1 MLQCK
6 FCPWTRLPE
15 LKGGKFQTW
24 SNPVA
29 CRDTGEVPR
38 NAYTHVHGAVEGGNR
53 GWHQFWYAV
62 HSLYPEVAC
71 GVAAGGAAAGG
82 GGPPGDRQQMIEWVA
97 RKVNDYRAC
106 WNDFEGAGLLVP
118 DGAGAAYGIVD
129 KFRMADEV
137 LGMMRQVHPGMM
149 APPKAKMRLHLA
161 PSRSLDADI
170 AAGVAYD
177 PRFDAESYDDGAGAS
192 RRVKTEVHWPDRGQ
206 AYDYL
211 NKDAVPLPLPA
222 ETDGMGYIDCYN
234 IRDQEKGHV
243 LPTALDWCEDRF
255 SPHADAAVQPLQPS
269 LAEASATAPE
279 DPAGGLGLQAHH
291 RPVFNVF
298 LDAMT
303 GVVFQTPQSR
313 DEWSSYDVNQDFER
327 SHEFGLA
334 QVIGAYL
341 LRGEVSS
348 PVLDSFHQALR
359 APDPAG
365 PLAYF
370 QHLQAAALTP
380 ARMPVV
386 TASLGAIY
394 CYWRIE
400 RELLHTFYSQQLARW
415 QGADIRGRL
424 VDILRQCQQGA
435 DPALLEHDL
444 VNFFEVVDRE
454 IRLRLRDCS
463 EMLQYYCCNTG

>member
-1 MLQCK
+1 V
-6 FCPWTRLPE
+6 
-15 LKGGKFQTW
+15 
-24 SNPVA
+24 SH
-29 CRDTGEVPR
+29 D
-38 NAYTHVHGAVEGGNR
+38 
-53 GWHQFWYAV
+53 HQ
-62 HSLYPEVAC
+62 
-71 GVAAGGAAAGG
+71 
-82 GGPPGDRQQMIEWVA
+82 
-97 RKVNDYRAC
+97 
-106 WNDFEGAGLLVP
+106 LV
-118 DGAGAAYGIVD
+118 
-129 KFRMADEV
+129 
-137 LGMMRQVHPGMM
+137 
-149 APPKAKMRLHLA
+149 LA
-161 PSRSLDADI
+161 
-170 AAGVAYD
+170 
-177 PRFDAESYDDGAGAS
+177 
-192 RRVKTEVHWPDRGQ
+192 
-206 AYDYL
+206 
-211 NKDAVPLPLPA
+211 DAV
-222 ETDGMGYIDCYN
+222 
-234 IRDQEKGHV
+234 
-243 LPTALDWCEDRF
+243 
-255 SPHADAAVQPLQPS
+255 VQPLQPS
-269 LAEASATAPE
+269 PAEASATAPE
-279 DPAGGLGLQAHH
+279 DPAGGLDLCARH

-400 RELLHTFYSQQLARW
+400 RELLHTVYSQQLARW

-435 DPALLEHDL
+435 DPALLFGLLEHDL
-444 VNFFEVVDRE
+444 VQFFEVVDRE
-454 IRLRLRDCS
+454 IRLRLRDCT
-463 EMLQYYCCNTG
+463 EALRYYCCNTG